1 MKNMRPH
8 IVVRAEIFPEGDVY
22 VGICPELDLSSFGE
36 TIEEARQSLR
46 EALEAFLEECE
57 AMGTLTEVLEE
68 AGFIQQAGSWL
79 PRQPVLAELLAV
91 A

>member
-1 MKNMRPH
+1 MRPH

-46 EALEAFLEECE
+46 EALEAFLEERE